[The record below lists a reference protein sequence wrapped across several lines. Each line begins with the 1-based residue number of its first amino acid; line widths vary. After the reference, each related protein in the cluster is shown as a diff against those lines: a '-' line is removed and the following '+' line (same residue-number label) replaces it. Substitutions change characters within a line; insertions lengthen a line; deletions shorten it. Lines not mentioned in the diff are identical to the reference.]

1 MDAAVNGHLVNGTT
15 HAPIHNGNGNGK
27 TEAHELALEELEREL
42 PLVHDGQVPLGELVS
57 RLVQTMYAELVE
69 MAET

>member
-15 HAPIHNGNGNGK
+15 HAPIHNGNGK

-42 PLVHDGQVPLGELVS
+42 PLVHDGQVPLRELVS